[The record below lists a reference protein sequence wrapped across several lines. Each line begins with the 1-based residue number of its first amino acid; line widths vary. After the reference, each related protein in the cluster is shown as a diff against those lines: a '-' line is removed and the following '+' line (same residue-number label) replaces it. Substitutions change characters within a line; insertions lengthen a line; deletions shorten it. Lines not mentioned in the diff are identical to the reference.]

1 MKDVCICSS
10 TEAWTESEVQLTVQM
25 ASSSI
30 QDHRTA
36 SAICKLHPKSPK
48 TTQNAKL
55 KPRSFKAPIQLV
67 YRINW
72 FKEEG
77 QWAKWFFITWN
88 TPKDSTSVLNFPF
101 KETFLFLWLLK
112 SGALLAHLRVGDSS
126 HLPCV
131 PLEHLLGIAEV
142 HARELP
148 ARMPAPGEGQTG
160 SQWQKC
166 VWGGECL
173 WRVDSQ
179 LKFQLKV
186 WNLKWISPLLA
197 NRKGSGKRY
206 NREDGTSLC
215 LPSATCMPFIPENG
229 AYFH

>member
-1 MKDVCICSS
+1 MTDVCICSS

-36 SAICKLHPKSPK
+36 SAICKLRPKSPK

-131 PLEHLLGIAEV
+131 PLEHLPRCCRSACQGAACQD
-142 HARELP
+142 AR
-148 ARMPAPGEGQTG
+148 T
-160 SQWQKC
+160 
-166 VWGGECL
+166 WGGPNGKSVAEMHL
-173 WRVDSQ
+173 RGWVS
-179 LKFQLKV
+179 LE
-186 WNLKWISPLLA
+186 
-197 NRKGSGKRY
+197 SGQSTEIWVKSMESEV
-206 NREDGTSLC
+206 NQSTSG
-215 LPSATCMPFIPENG
+215 E
-229 AYFH
+229 